1 VVKGLTGFNVSQCYG
16 PDVKLR
22 VNWDQSLEY
31 VLKNP
36 NASLQE
42 YGDYFRSIAY
52 EYPVLGAPGTGIM
65 IDDANGICYSLAD
78 YVKSLRDHLIRNQIP
93 ADWTVARK

>member
-1 VVKGLTGFNVSQCYG
+1 MVKSLGRFNVSQYYE

-52 EYPVLGAPGTGIM
+52 EHPVLGAPGTGIM
-65 IDDANGICYSLAD
+65 FDDANGICYSLAD
-78 YVKSLRDHLIRNQIP
+78 YVKSLRDHLKRWP
-93 ADWTVARK
+93 RSADWTVARK